1 MDLTEING
9 IWTLKVDMIQAVAFA
24 VMTYYFG
31 TWLKTKVQFLRKYS
45 VSSPVVGGI
54 IVAVILST
62 LEGFG
67 VLRVEFDTT
76 LQKQLMLAFFTT
88 IGLMASLKIVRKGG
102 LMLVGFLCAVSV
114 LAVLQNVL
122 GMSVATLFGLDARYG
137 IMVGSVSLMGGLG
150 TSAAFGPY
158 FEQMYGLTGAT
169 AVAITSATCVMTN
182 SLITGGPMGEWLIR
196 RHKVATPKQTP
207 GIQEEERLSKI
218 VMGSEDETNKTWTPE
233 LMRAVAIVLVCMALG
248 TVVSK
253 LLSQFITLPAY
264 IGAMIVACV
273 VRNIGDIFGYFD
285 HESKA
290 INAVAEIS
298 LVLFVTMAINALKL
312 HELVHLAIPIFAILV
327 CQFLMLLL
335 FARWVLFQFFGR
347 DFDAVMLTV
356 GGCGFCMGATSTGL
370 TNMQGLAEKYGQSPK
385 AWLIVS
391 LVGAFLIDFINAL
404 MITWFGTLGG

>member
-1 MDLTEING
+1 MDFTNLNG
-9 IWTLKVDMIQAVAFA
+9 LWILKVDMIQAVAFA

-31 TWLKTKVQFLRKYS
+31 TWLKSKILLLRRLS

-54 IVAVILST
+54 IVAITLSI
-62 LEGFG
+62 LEGMG
-67 VLRVEFDTT
+67 ILRVEFDTT

-102 LMLVGFLCAVSV
+102 LMLVFFLVAVST
-114 LAVLQNVL
+114 LAVMQNVL
-122 GMSVATLFGLDARYG
+122 GMSLASMLGLDARYG

-158 FEQMYGLTGAT
+158 FEQTYGLTGAT
-169 AVAITSATCVMTN
+169 AVAITSATFAMTN
-182 SLITGGPMGEWLIR
+182 SLITGGPIGEWLLR
-196 RHKVATPKQTP
+196 RHKVPTPKQTASVL
-207 GIQEEERLSKI
+207 QEDRKEHIE
-218 VMGSEDETNKTWTPE
+218 MGNSDASNQTWTPE
-233 LMRAVAIVLVCMALG
+233 LMRAIAIVLVCMALG

-253 LLSQFITLPAY
+253 GLSHFITLPAY

-273 VRNIGDIFGYFD
+273 VRNIGDIFGFFD
-285 HESKA
+285 KESKA

-298 LVLFVTMAINALKL
+298 LVLFVTMAINGLKL
-312 HELVHLAIPIFAILV
+312 HELVHLAIPLFVILV
-327 CQFLMLLL
+327 AQFLMLLL
-335 FARWVLFQFFGR
+335 FARWVLFQFFGK

-370 TNMQGLAEKYGQSPK
+370 TNMQGLAEKYGPSPK
-385 AWLIVS
+385 AYLIVS

-404 MITWFGTLGG
+404 VITWFGAL

>member
-1 MDLTEING
+1 MDLTNLNG
-9 IWTLKVDMIQAVAFA
+9 LWILKVDMIQAVAFA
-24 VMTYYFG
+24 VLTYYFG
-31 TWLKTKVQFLRKYS
+31 TWLKTKVQFLRRYS

-54 IVAVILST
+54 CVAITLSI
-62 LEGFG
+62 LEGMG
-67 VLRVEFDTT
+67 ILRVEFDTT

-102 LMLVGFLCAVSV
+102 IMLVFFLLAVSI
-114 LAVLQNVL
+114 LAVMQNVL
-122 GMSVATLFGLDARYG
+122 GMSLASMLGLDARYG

-158 FEQMYGLTGAT
+158 FEQTYGLTGAT
-169 AVAITSATCVMTN
+169 AVAITSATFAMTN
-182 SLITGGPMGEWLIR
+182 SLITGGPIGEWLLR
-196 RHKVATPKQTP
+196 RHKVATPKQTHATP
-207 GIQEEERLSKI
+207 EAARMENIQIEH
-218 VMGSEDETNKTWTPE
+218 DESHKTWTPE
-233 LMRAVAIVLVCMALG
+233 LMRAVCIVLVCMALG

-253 LLSQFITLPAY
+253 ILGQFITLPAY

-285 HESKA
+285 KESKA

-298 LVLFVTMAINALKL
+298 LVLFVTMAINGLKL
-312 HELVHLAIPIFAILV
+312 HELVHLAIPLVVILV
-327 CQFLMLLL
+327 AQFIMLLL
-335 FARWVLFQFFGR
+335 FARWILFQFFGR

-370 TNMQGLAEKYGQSPK
+370 TNMQGLAEKYGPSPK
-385 AWLIVS
+385 AYLIVS

-404 MITWFGTLGG
+404 VITWFGAL